1 MRHRKGG
8 RKLGM
13 DSSARKAMFR
23 NMVTSL
29 MLHGQ
34 IRTTE
39 ARAKELRRHAERLIT
54 ISKRAPTLADLEG
67 LQGDDLAKARAHRVS
82 AIRRIRQ
89 VVMDGDVAQRIM
101 TDYAD
106 RYRTRP
112 GGYTRVLKLSRPRP
126 GDNARMAVI
135 QLVTEPYEPK
145 AEEPRAEAA
154 PESAAAEVG
163 EAPQTASA
171 EAEVAE
177 ADAAVEAEAAAEGEA
192 TAESGAVEVE
202 AADETP
208 TEVMDGPSEPETE
221 AEAELVDDEE
231 KAPKE

>member
-8 RKLGM
+8 RKFGM

-39 ARAKELRRHAERLIT
+39 ARAKELRHHAERLIT
-54 ISKRAPTLADLEG
+54 ISKRAPSLADLEG
-67 LQGDDLAKARAHRVS
+67 LSGDDLARAKAHRVA

-89 VVMDGDVAQRIM
+89 VVMDGDVVQRIM
-101 TDYAD
+101 GDYAE

-112 GGYTRVLKLSRPRP
+112 GGYTRVVKLTRPRP

-135 QLVTEPYEPK
+135 QLVTEPCVPK
-145 AEEPRAEAA
+145 PKKQTDAPAAEAA
-154 PESAAAEVG
+154 P
-163 EAPQTASA
+163 
-171 EAEVAE
+171 VAE
-177 ADAAVEAEAAAEGEA
+177 ETVEA
-192 TAESGAVEVE
+192 TASVELP
-202 AADETP
+202 ADEDEMP
-208 TEVMDGPSEPETE
+208 TESFETE
-221 AEAELVDDEE
+221 PPAEDVGVAELVEEDEDT
-231 KAPKE
+231 PKE

>member
-29 MLHGQ
+29 MVHGQ

-39 ARAKELRRHAERLIT
+39 QRAKELRRHAERLIT
-54 ISKRAPTLADLEG
+54 ISKRAPSLADLEG
-67 LQGDDLAKARAHRVS
+67 LTGDDLARAKAHRVA

-89 VVMDGDVAQRIM
+89 VVMDGDAVKVIM
-101 TDYAD
+101 GDYAE

-112 GGYTRVLKLSRPRP
+112 GGYTRVIKLSRPRP

-135 QLVTEPYEPK
+135 QLVNEPYEESRTESAVEPVAAPVAPEPVAPEPAPVE
-145 AEEPRAEAA
+145 AEEAPAEATAAEAA
-154 PESAAAEVG
+154 DDEPAAE
-163 EAPQTASA
+163 AP
-171 EAEVAE
+171 AE
-177 ADAAVEAEAAAEGEA
+177 ADAASAEEAPDD
-192 TAESGAVEVE
+192 
-202 AADETP
+202 DETP
-208 TEVMDGPSEPETE
+208 
-221 AEAELVDDEE
+221 
-231 KAPKE
+231 KE

>member
-29 MLHGQ
+29 MEHGQ

-39 ARAKELRRHAERLIT
+39 ARAKELRKHAERLIT
-54 ISKRAPTLADLEG
+54 ISKRAPSLADLEG
-67 LQGDDLAKARAHRVS
+67 MTGDDLAKAKAHRVA

-89 VVMDGDVAQRIM
+89 VVMDGDVVKRIM
-101 TDYAD
+101 GDYAD

-135 QLVTEPYEPK
+135 QLVTEDYDPK
-145 AEEPRAEAA
+145 AKNEAA
-154 PESAAAEVG
+154 PAAP
-163 EAPQTASA
+163 EAPVETAP
-171 EAEVAE
+171 E
-177 ADAAVEAEAAAEGEA
+177 ADDSFAAVEDAPTELVEPPAAEELVEGVVVDDESEEA
-192 TAESGAVEVE
+192 TAEDSP
-202 AADETP
+202 ADEDT
-208 TEVMDGPSEPETE
+208 
-221 AEAELVDDEE
+221 
-231 KAPKE
+231 PKE